1 MSVGLWHAY
10 RFMLAAVTFAV
21 LAASPPAPS
30 PVEAILG
37 RALTD
42 GATLATVTDLSDRI
56 GPRLSGSSGA
66 AEAVRWGVEQ
76 FQAAG
81 VPVRTEAVTVT
92 SWTRGEERGEVLAGP
107 GHRAWPL
114 ALTALGGSPPTP
126 AGGIEAEVVE
136 VTSLQA
142 LATAPVQ
149 GRIVYFHHRMST
161 AEGYG
166 EASELRSFGPE
177 KAAERGA
184 VATMVRSAASAS
196 LRTPHTGVVVF
207 GPGKRPI
214 PAVAIATEDAEA
226 LHRWLAAAP
235 VRVRLTLGCRSGADV
250 VSANVVGEIRGR
262 ERPSEIVLLGA
273 HLDSWDLAVG
283 AQDDGAGVAMV
294 LEAARL
300 IARIRPAPRRTLR
313 FVLFMNEE
321 NGGAG
326 SHGYADA
333 HAGEVHVA
341 ALEADAG
348 AGRPI
353 WVGVRGGEG
362 AESFLGPLLQP
373 LAALGVDPQ
382 PRRTAHHG
390 ADLTALARKR
400 GLPTVHLWQDPT
412 HYFDV
417 HHSAAD
423 TLDKI
428 DPVALAQASAATA
441 WLAWALADAAG
452 ALAPPP
458 IESPERVR

>member
-1 MSVGLWHAY
+1 
-10 RFMLAAVTFAV
+10 MLAALALAV
-21 LAASPPAPS
+21 LAAAPPSPSPS
-30 PVEAILG
+30 PVDAVLG

-42 GATLATVTDLSDRI
+42 GATLATVTDLTDRI
-56 GPRLSGSSGA
+56 GQRLSGSPGA
-66 AEAVRWGVEQ
+66 AEAVRWAVEQ
-76 FQAAG
+76 FQTAG
-81 VPVRTEAVTVT
+81 VPVRTEAVNVP

-107 GHRAWPL
+107 GRHAWPL

-126 AGGIEAEVVE
+126 AGGVEAEVVE
-136 VTSLQA
+136 VTSLEA

-161 AEGYG
+161 AEGYVD
-166 EASELRSFGPE
+166 ASELRSFGPAR
-177 KAAERGA
+177 AAERGA
-184 VATMVRSAASAS
+184 VATMVRSAATAS
-196 LRTPHTGVVVF
+196 LRTPHTGVAVF
-207 GPGKRPI
+207 KAGQRSI
-214 PAVAIATEDAEA
+214 PAVAIATEDSDA
-226 LHRWLAAAP
+226 LHRWLARGP
-235 VRVRLTLGCRSGADV
+235 VRVRLVLGCRSGPDV
-250 VSANVVGEIRGR
+250 PSANVIGEIRGR
-262 ERPSEIVLLGA
+262 ERPAEVVLLGA

-300 IARIRPAPRRTLR
+300 IARVRPGPRRTVR

-326 SHGYADA
+326 SHGYAEA
-333 HAGEVHVA
+333 HAGEMHVA

-353 WVGVRGGEG
+353 WVGVRAGEG
-362 AESFLGPLLQP
+362 AESLLGPLLQP
-373 LAALGVDPQ
+373 LAALGVDPV
-382 PRRTAHHG
+382 PRRTDHHG

-400 GLPTVHLWQDPT
+400 GVPTVHLWQDPT

-423 TLDKI
+423 TVDKI
-428 DPVALAQASAATA
+428 DPLAFAQASAATA

-458 IESPERVR
+458 IEPPAKER